1 MLALVRW
8 KKRERETYHSDECAI
23 RLINSLLVV
32 QRIHWRKWGQE
43 WNRLF
48 ICLVVRAMDVMWGR
62 GLHELLPLLV
72 SDGKLNYVSQS
83 WRFFPLLG
91 SCVFPSYFFF
101 HSKYKPLAVIHMD
114 SKFKLGENIPHRGLI
129 FLSASAIT
137 LSLFLLLFSWLF
149 FLPADGAAIS
159 SHCIYTHWRSP
170 DLPQTRT
177 TLLKRQGG
185 GVWGESSLVPEFRQ
199 MFVEI
204 SGDFLVFFLEE
215 KKGKKQSF
223 FIGWAQGVLQLPLLV
238 LERFFPLVE

>member
-1 MLALVRW
+1 MAFLP
-8 KKRERETYHSDECAI
+8 SI
-23 RLINSLLVV
+23 RVL
-32 QRIHWRKWGQE
+32 
-43 WNRLF
+43 
-48 ICLVVRAMDVMWGR
+48 
-62 GLHELLPLLV
+62 
-72 SDGKLNYVSQS
+72 
-83 WRFFPLLG
+83 RFP
-91 SCVFPSYFFF
+91 VTFFF
-101 HSKYKPLAVIHMD
+101 HLKYKPLAVIHME
-114 SKFKLGENIPHRGLI
+114 SKLKLGKKIPRRGLI

-185 GVWGESSLVPEFRQ
+185 GVWGESSLYPEFRQ